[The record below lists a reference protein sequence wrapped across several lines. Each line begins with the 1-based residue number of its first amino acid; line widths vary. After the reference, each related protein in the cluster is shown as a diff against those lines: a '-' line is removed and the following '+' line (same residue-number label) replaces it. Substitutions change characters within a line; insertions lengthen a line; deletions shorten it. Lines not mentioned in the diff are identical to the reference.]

1 MPLFQ
6 VLSVNT
12 KKTASLFFL
21 TVQIALFASAG
32 AAAQN
37 QDLIARVQNELGACK
52 PKIAIARIDQA
63 LKSNPRD
70 ARLHYWRARCLELLR
85 DLDGVMKELK
95 IALSL
100 DPNYAE
106 AYLLQA
112 KGYFYLSELDAG
124 VDYSK
129 AGLQSLDK
137 AIKLDPK
144 IPDAYDY
151 RGTWM
156 QENQKF
162 QQALQDFNT
171 AIELNPKVPG
181 YHRHRALALNSL
193 GERQRALSDLI
204 VLTKMLP
211 MQYENWLRLSEQ
223 YESLKMYKQAR
234 ECLDKAIVIKPHKLD
249 QVQKRAVFLMKLGQ
263 YNDAIADLDKL
274 IKVSDM
280 DDELYNM
287 RGEANF
293 QLKQYDL
300 ALKDFNQA
308 IKLHPELGK
317 NYLDRARLYKALHKD
332 NLAKLDEAQ
341 ANRLSKKSVQ

>member
-12 KKTASLFFL
+12 KKTASLLCL
-21 TVQIALFASAG
+21 TVQVTLLACAG

-37 QDLIARVQNELGACK
+37 QDLIARVQSELGSCK
-52 PKIAIARIDQA
+52 PKIALARIDEA
-63 LKSNPRD
+63 IKSSPRD
-70 ARLHYWRARCLELLR
+70 ARLHYWRARCLELMR

-100 DPNYAE
+100 DPNYAD

-112 KGYFYLSELDAG
+112 KGYFYMSELGAG

-129 AGLQSLDK
+129 VGLLSLDK
-137 AIKLDPK
+137 AIKLNPK
-144 IPDAYDY
+144 LPDAYDY

-156 QENQKF
+156 QENQKY
-162 QQALQDFNT
+162 QQALQDFNR
-171 AIELNPKVPG
+171 AIELDPKVPG

-193 GERQRALSDLI
+193 GERQKALTDLI
-204 VLTKMLP
+204 ALTKMLP
-211 MQYENWLRLSEQ
+211 TQYENWLRLSEQ
-223 YESLKMYKQAR
+223 YESLKLYKQAR
-234 ECLDKAIVIKPHKLD
+234 ECLDKAITIKPHKLD
-249 QVQKRAVFLMKLGQ
+249 QVQKRAIFLMKLGQ
-263 YNDAIADLDKL
+263 YSDAIVDLDKL
-274 IKVSDM
+274 IKASDM

-300 ALKDFNQA
+300 ALKDFSQA

-317 NYLDRARLYKALHKD
+317 NYLDRAKLYKAMHKD